1 VSETTTVIVNRR
13 DLLLALSSTPLGQ
26 GKEKDAALK
35 RLQLAAVYEPAK
47 PDTVVAR
54 FHTRTDTLERDE
66 RIARLSR
73 ERLTDTE
80 IMIREGVTKNTVTAA
95 RKRIMARQNM
105 DGIREA
111 FLGDLEAVLFNAW
124 QIVHDP
130 PPRVSQHGKPVTT
143 KIPDPDTG
151 ELREVQ
157 IPDMERVIS
166 ALDLAR
172 KTVADMRTLTGA
184 DAPKK
189 TISAKVDLREEA
201 ERQWKEL
208 FGAQVTAEV
217 IASE

>member
-1 VSETTTVIVNRR
+1 MRLAVLFLLPGKCVSETVIVNRR

-111 FLGDLEAVLFNAW
+111 FLGDLEAV
-124 QIVHDP
+124 
-130 PPRVSQHGKPVTT
+130 
-143 KIPDPDTG
+143 
-151 ELREVQ
+151 
-157 IPDMERVIS
+157 
-166 ALDLAR
+166 
-172 KTVADMRTLTGA
+172 
-184 DAPKK
+184 
-189 TISAKVDLREEA
+189 
-201 ERQWKEL
+201 
-208 FGAQVTAEV
+208 
-217 IASE
+217 